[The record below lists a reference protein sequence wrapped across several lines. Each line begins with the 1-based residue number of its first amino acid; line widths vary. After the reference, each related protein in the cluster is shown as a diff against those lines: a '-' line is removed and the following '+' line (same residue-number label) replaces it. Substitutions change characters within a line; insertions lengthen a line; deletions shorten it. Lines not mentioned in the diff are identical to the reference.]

1 LATYSSYF
9 RTLFFSNWAQR
20 DGDEYDLTASGD
32 DLEAF
37 QQMLA
42 MSYPVDNFPE
52 PSGLFY
58 IFLLFCKK
66 FF

>member
-20 DGDEYDLTASGD
+20 DVDEYDLTSSGD

-52 PSGLFY
+52 PSSFFY